1 MASLSASSGT
11 RFVAALVVGALAA
24 FCLPPAA
31 AATEHPWLIPP
42 VDAPIKRGFDLPE
55 GQKGPGNR
63 GLDYAVTEGTS
74 ARAAGDGRVTF
85 AGHVAGTLAITIDH
99 GDFLETTY
107 TGMDELYV
115 RPGDDVDQGHWL
127 GTTGAELHFGV
138 KLRDIYVD
146 PQDYLGPI
154 DMGDAIHLIPIEDKG
169 SWGDMVEQMMDVDF
183 EGLDTIGC
191 TERDLLRTPSH
202 RRAPSDNIAVM
213 IGGINGTWSE
223 GSKRSVA
230 GTADDLGY
238 EPESSYVVSYSLD
251 QGGYSRIDTFS
262 DLRSSAQKLD
272 ALLQRIALEHPG
284 SDVDILAHSQGGL
297 VARYLLE
304 TAATSWNVRRPRVDH
319 LVTFGTPHQGAPL
332 GDVSEE
338 LGGLWSGKLVKDGL
352 RNAHRTGRAMELPGW
367 AKLPYTPLPA
377 MELTA
382 NFLGRRATLVVP
394 DPYARSIQQMEPG
407 SEFLRN
413 LATDDIVY
421 GTRVLA
427 LQDKLDLIVPAD
439 HARWPGEANRGVDGD
454 SSKLLGGLNRH
465 GAIVD
470 NPEALAMT
478 HAWLRGARLPCLEER
493 DEAVWEWG
501 ERIAKG
507 TALVPL
513 AWQLGEDATLTL
525 FLRGRGSSV
534 KVVVREGTTIW
545 RLFRARGLRGVVSY
559 GTDKVTYLIRNPEE
573 VLEWLADQTIEAQI
587 KDAVREV
594 LEALVDAEE

>member
-1 MASLSASSGT
+1 
-11 RFVAALVVGALAA
+11 
-24 FCLPPAA
+24 
-31 AATEHPWLIPP
+31 
-42 VDAPIKRGFDLPE
+42 
-55 GQKGPGNR
+55 
-63 GLDYAVTEGTS
+63 
-74 ARAAGDGRVTF
+74 
-85 AGHVAGTLAITIDH
+85 
-99 GDFLETTY
+99 
-107 TGMDELYV
+107 
-115 RPGDDVDQGHWL
+115 
-127 GTTGAELHFGV
+127 
-138 KLRDIYVD
+138 
-146 PQDYLGPI
+146 
-154 DMGDAIHLIPIEDKG
+154 
-169 SWGDMVEQMMDVDF
+169 
-183 EGLDTIGC
+183 
-191 TERDLLRTPSH
+191 
-202 RRAPSDNIAVM
+202 
-213 IGGINGTWSE
+213 
-223 GSKRSVA
+223 
-230 GTADDLGY
+230 
-238 EPESSYVVSYSLD
+238 LD

-352 RNAHRTGRAMELPGW
+352 RNAHRMGRVMELPGW

-465 GAIVD
+465 TG
-470 NPEALAMT
+470 P
-478 HAWLRGARLPCLEER
+478 
-493 DEAVWEWG
+493 
-501 ERIAKG
+501 
-507 TALVPL
+507 
-513 AWQLGEDATLTL
+513 
-525 FLRGRGSSV
+525 SS
-534 KVVVREGTTIW
+534 TTP
-545 RLFRARGLRGVVSY
+545 RRS
-559 GTDKVTYLIRNPEE
+559 P
-573 VLEWLADQTIEAQI
+573 
-587 KDAVREV
+587 
-594 LEALVDAEE
+594 

>member
-11 RFVAALVVGALAA
+11 RFVAALVVVALAA

-213 IGGINGTWSE
+213 IGGINDTWSE

-338 LGGLWSGKLVKDGL
+338 LGG
-352 RNAHRTGRAMELPGW
+352 
-367 AKLPYTPLPA
+367 
-377 MELTA
+377 
-382 NFLGRRATLVVP
+382 
-394 DPYARSIQQMEPG
+394 
-407 SEFLRN
+407 
-413 LATDDIVY
+413 
-421 GTRVLA
+421 
-427 LQDKLDLIVPAD
+427 
-439 HARWPGEANRGVDGD
+439 
-454 SSKLLGGLNRH
+454 
-465 GAIVD
+465 
-470 NPEALAMT
+470 
-478 HAWLRGARLPCLEER
+478 
-493 DEAVWEWG
+493 
-501 ERIAKG
+501 
-507 TALVPL
+507 
-513 AWQLGEDATLTL
+513 
-525 FLRGRGSSV
+525 
-534 KVVVREGTTIW
+534 
-545 RLFRARGLRGVVSY
+545 
-559 GTDKVTYLIRNPEE
+559 
-573 VLEWLADQTIEAQI
+573 
-587 KDAVREV
+587 
-594 LEALVDAEE
+594 